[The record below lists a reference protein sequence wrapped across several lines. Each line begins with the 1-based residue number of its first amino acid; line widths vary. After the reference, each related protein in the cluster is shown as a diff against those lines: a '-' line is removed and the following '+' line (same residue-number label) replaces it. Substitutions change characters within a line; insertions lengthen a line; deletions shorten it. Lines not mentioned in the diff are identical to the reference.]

1 MGVLLI
7 GGGLYWRIYDDV
19 FQLYIMQYVYDNQDQ
34 YYLANDLFWHAIPFL
49 LIIGGVVMLIMAGFS
64 TRGEKVKA

>member
-1 MGVLLI
+1 LLI

-19 FQLYIMQYVYDNQDQ
+19 FNSMIIQYVYDRSNE
-34 YYLANDLFWHAIPFL
+34 YFLANDLFWHAIPFL

-64 TRGEKVKA
+64 QRGVVASQ